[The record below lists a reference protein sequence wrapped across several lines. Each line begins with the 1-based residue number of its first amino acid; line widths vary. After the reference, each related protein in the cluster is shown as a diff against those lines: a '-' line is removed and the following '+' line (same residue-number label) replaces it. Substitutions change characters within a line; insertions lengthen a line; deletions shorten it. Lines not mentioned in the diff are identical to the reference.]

1 MLARHVPAHAH
12 RTAAAHA
19 SAANAG
25 RPRAAPDPIRVAAG
39 SAALLINALAA
50 LLLLQPRQ
58 WSELTLPMRPSPPP
72 TEVVLIPQT
81 TIPLPPTPAP
91 PAPPVAEVRHTP
103 LSVPQPTLTPQ
114 LADPVFAA
122 PPTVPALS
130 SDFIGDPAPPVSP
143 PSGTREASIDYAFAP
158 PPPYPAAALR
168 SGAEGTVWL
177 RIEVDESGAPVR
189 VTVERSSGNHAL
201 DNGARSHVLNRWRFE
216 PARRDGE
223 AMRGVALVPVT
234 FAIERR

>member
-12 RTAAAHA
+12 RT
-19 SAANAG
+19 
-25 RPRAAPDPIRVAAG
+25 APDPIRVAAG

-81 TIPLPPTPAP
+81 AIPLPPT

-103 LSVPQPTLTPQ
+103 VSVPQPTLTPQ
-114 LADPVFAA
+114 LPDPVFAA

-130 SDFIGDPAPPVSP
+130 SEFIGDPAPPVSP
-143 PSGTREASIDYAFAP
+143 PSGTHEASIDYAFAP

-177 RIEVDESGAPVR
+177 RIEVDESGATVR

-201 DNGARSHVLNRWRFE
+201 DNGARSHVLNRWRFQ